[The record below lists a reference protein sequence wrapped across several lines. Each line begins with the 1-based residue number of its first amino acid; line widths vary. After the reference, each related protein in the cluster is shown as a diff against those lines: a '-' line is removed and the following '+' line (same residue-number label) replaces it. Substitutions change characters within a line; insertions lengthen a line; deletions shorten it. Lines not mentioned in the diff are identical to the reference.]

1 MQKIK
6 EDFIQSGGKFEKYK
20 LESSELF
27 SITGTKSLDEGY
39 LTFVNNGINFVGRV
53 YDNNGI
59 KGKILLQNFKPNE
72 KNTITATV
80 IGNYKYVKFQ
90 KEPYYCSQNINKLT
104 PHFKINEKI
113 SKYLITHIQKY
124 VSQFDGQ
131 QDGYKLDAIQNH
143 KVILPSRNNIIDFK
157 YMEDYIREFEKESIS
172 KLENYLDISGLKNY
186 TLTDTEKKFINYS
199 PSNNILTLLSNK
211 LHTTTWKEYKM
222 DNIFEKIA
230 TKKLPYKAKK
240 LPNKATGKYILPCL
254 TSSFMNQGLNYY
266 APTDNATILKNVIS
280 IPSNS
285 DVYRAYFQSNDFTVL
300 SDAYAICWKD
310 KNKTVTEN
318 EYLFMT
324 QCINKITDLPIYSY
338 KNKLGGWNKVK
349 EKSIVLPEKDGKI
362 DFDFMDKFILILK
375 KLIIKNVVEY
385 TNKKLIT

>member
-6 EDFIQSGGKFEKYK
+6 EDFIQNGGKFEKYK
-20 LESSELF
+20 LESNELF

-53 YDNNGI
+53 HDNNGI

-186 TLTDTEKKFINYS
+186 TLTDTEREFINYN
-199 PSNNILTLLSNK
+199 PSNNTSTLLSNK
-211 LHTTTWKEYKM
+211 LHTITWKKYKM
-222 DNIFEKIA
+222 DDIFEKIT
-230 TKKLPYKAKK
+230 TKKLPYKAKN
-240 LPNKATGKYILPCL
+240 LPNEATGKYILPCL

-300 SDAYAICWKD
+300 SDAYTICWKD

-349 EKSIVLPEKDGKI
+349 EKSIVLPVKNENI
-362 DFDFMDKFILILK
+362 DFDFMDKFINILK
-375 KLIIKNVVEY
+375 KLIIKDVVRFVDE
-385 TNKKLIT
+385 N